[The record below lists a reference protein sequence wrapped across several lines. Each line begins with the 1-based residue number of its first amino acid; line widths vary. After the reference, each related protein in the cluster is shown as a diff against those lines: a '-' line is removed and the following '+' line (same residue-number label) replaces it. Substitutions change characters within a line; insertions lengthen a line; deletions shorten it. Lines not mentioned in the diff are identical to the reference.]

1 MSTSSFDSKVVRLTS
16 PMASN
21 SSFMGQYAGGASSNL
36 DPLEKRSV
44 RQNHSEIEK
53 RRRNKMNNYINE
65 LSLLI
70 PTCVA
75 MSRKMDKL
83 TVLRLAVQHVKSL
96 RYYSTEEN
104 RDPDQLENQAEIMI
118 ICHTFALFYFDSRL
132 LRSGNH
138 MIFSS

>member
-1 MSTSSFDSKVVRLTS
+1 MLSDKGSIGSAYDAKMMRLTAPPS
-16 PMASN
+16 MSGN
-21 SSFMGQYAGGASSNL
+21 ESDASSHMTMNTMNSL
-36 DPLEKRSV
+36 DLEKRSV

-83 TVLRLAVQHVKSL
+83 TVLRLAVQHIKSL
-96 RYYSTEEN
+96 K
-104 RDPDQLENQAEIMI
+104 
-118 ICHTFALFYFDSRL
+118 
-132 LRSGNH
+132 
-138 MIFSS
+138 

>member
-1 MSTSSFDSKVVRLTS
+1 MDEMSSASFDTKMLRLTS
-16 PMASN
+16 P
-21 SSFMGQYAGGASSNL
+21 SSSMGHLHSMEM
-36 DPLEKRSV
+36 EKRSV

-83 TVLRLAVQHVKSL
+83 TVLRLAVQHLKSL
-96 RYYSTEEN
+96 K
-104 RDPDQLENQAEIMI
+104 
-118 ICHTFALFYFDSRL
+118 
-132 LRSGNH
+132 
-138 MIFSS
+138 

>member
-1 MSTSSFDSKVVRLTS
+1 MLSEKSYDGGKSYDAKVMRMTPS
-16 PMASN
+16 MMNDDNSNASHA
-21 SSFMGQYAGGASSNL
+21 SHASIASIASSHMTMNTMHSM
-36 DPLEKRSV
+36 DLEKRSV

-83 TVLRLAVQHVKSL
+83 TVLRLAVQHIKSL
-96 RYYSTEEN
+96 K
-104 RDPDQLENQAEIMI
+104 
-118 ICHTFALFYFDSRL
+118 
-132 LRSGNH
+132 
-138 MIFSS
+138 

>member
-1 MSTSSFDSKVVRLTS
+1 MLSEKSYDGGKSYDAKVMRMTPS
-16 PMASN
+16 MMNYDNSNASHA
-21 SSFMGQYAGGASSNL
+21 SHASSHMTMNTMHSM
-36 DPLEKRSV
+36 DLEKRSV

-83 TVLRLAVQHVKSL
+83 TVLRLAVQHIKSL
-96 RYYSTEEN
+96 K
-104 RDPDQLENQAEIMI
+104 
-118 ICHTFALFYFDSRL
+118 
-132 LRSGNH
+132 
-138 MIFSS
+138 

>member
-1 MSTSSFDSKVVRLTS
+1 MLTFFFFWNSRKEFDEMSTSSFDSKVVRLTS

-21 SSFMGQYAGGASSNL
+21 STFMGQYAGGASSNL

-96 RYYSTEEN
+96 RYWKKI
-104 RDPDQLENQAEIMI
+104 EIQI
-118 ICHTFALFYFDSRL
+118 
-132 LRSGNH
+132 N
-138 MIFSS
+138 

>member
-96 RYYSTEEN
+96 RYYST
-104 RDPDQLENQAEIMI
+104 PKKIEIQI
-118 ICHTFALFYFDSRL
+118 
-132 LRSGNH
+132 N
-138 MIFSS
+138 

>member
-1 MSTSSFDSKVVRLTS
+1 MNENCHTNIYVFFMIRMLSEKSSHSAYDAKVMRLTPGNMS
-16 PMASN
+16 DSN
-21 SSFMGQYAGGASSNL
+21 GSGKHMSMNTMHSL
-36 DPLEKRSV
+36 DFEKRSL

-83 TVLRLAVQHVKSL
+83 TVLRLAVQHIKSL
-96 RYYSTEEN
+96 K
-104 RDPDQLENQAEIMI
+104 
-118 ICHTFALFYFDSRL
+118 
-132 LRSGNH
+132 
-138 MIFSS
+138 

>member
-1 MSTSSFDSKVVRLTS
+1 MY
-16 PMASN
+16 N
-21 SSFMGQYAGGASSNL
+21 ASSSYRMLSEKSYDGGKSYDAKVMRMTPSMMN
-36 DPLEKRSV
+36 DDNSNASHASSHMTMNTMHSMDLEKRSV

-83 TVLRLAVQHVKSL
+83 TVLRLAVQHIKSL
-96 RYYSTEEN
+96 K
-104 RDPDQLENQAEIMI
+104 
-118 ICHTFALFYFDSRL
+118 
-132 LRSGNH
+132 
-138 MIFSS
+138 

>member
-1 MSTSSFDSKVVRLTS
+1 MSNSSFDSKVVRLTS
-16 PMASN
+16 PGMASN
-21 SSFMGQYAGGASSNL
+21 SSFIGSYAGGAG
-36 DPLEKRSV
+36 DPEKRSV

-96 RYYSTEEN
+96 RYFH
-104 RDPDQLENQAEIMI
+104 L
-118 ICHTFALFYFDSRL
+118 
-132 LRSGNH
+132 
-138 MIFSS
+138 